1 TLPSARPVGFFDAE
15 NPSPQKTSCPLP
27 RPGHTRPL
35 SWIYRKGGALMARP
49 TAPDPAIGDW
59 ILNIS
64 KSNFA
69 LAPALKSGFMT
80 VEAWEDGR
88 RVKTDTIDAQENKIH
103 YETAYKFDGRDYLLE
118 GYRLADSISAKRIN
132 LRASESVWKK
142 RGKVIL
148 T

>member
-1 TLPSARPVGFFDAE
+1 
-15 NPSPQKTSCPLP
+15 
-27 RPGHTRPL
+27 
-35 SWIYRKGGALMARP
+35 MARP

-88 RVKTDTIDAQENKIH
+88 RVKTDIIDARENKIH
-103 YETAYKFDGRDYLLE
+103 FETAFKFDGRDYLIE

-148 T
+148 TVRAVVSIDGKTLTLIRTGTDAQGRAVDELLVFDRQ